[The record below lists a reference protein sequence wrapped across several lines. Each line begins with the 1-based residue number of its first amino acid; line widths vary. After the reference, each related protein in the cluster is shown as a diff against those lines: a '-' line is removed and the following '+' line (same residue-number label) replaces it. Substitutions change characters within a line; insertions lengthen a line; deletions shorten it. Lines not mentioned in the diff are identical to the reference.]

1 MPEPLIRHG
10 FERVLTEGHDYYYVQ
25 TFTKEDFFS
34 DSRTVHRNAC
44 IASVGTGTGTD
55 YL

>member
-10 FERVLTEGHDYYYVQ
+10 FERVLIEGREYYYVQ

-34 DSRTVHRNAC
+34 DSRTVLCNAC
-44 IASVGTGTGTD
+44 TASAGAGTRTGQ
-55 YL
+55 L